1 MDSLQTS
8 AQTQLQ
14 TPAQAQTPCVDYKK
28 WSRAAKEQMVETSR
42 NNMLKRL
49 EQIRQIIAFELK
61 CKGIQTAF
69 VLPESAVNEFFGGVQ
84 SSIMSWK
91 GVDLSFCASTK
102 TDFVEY
108 SNTAMNWFNRN
119 KAKVYGNHFFYPLL
133 FVQVLNFC
141 NGVCGPNIG
150 NPQRIDVFVEILLNV
165 LTAKIKFP
173 RTKQQPLI
181 PNQTLMQPNN
191 FKRALE
197 NFLRYFDVELDPKE
211 ASPTR
216 CNRVYKNDKQ
226 RSNKMAKRFLDALCQ
241 IQTNLRH
248 RPQAM
253 ATPYGSTNTVQS
265 PQLTSPFA
273 QQLTPQIAPQMASS
287 FGPQIVSQLSSPL
300 TSPVTPQMMSLS
312 NLSTVNTSPQTV
324 KLQQNSAQN
333 PVSPVTPM
341 ATIATSPMMM
351 P

>member
-49 EQIRQIIAFELK
+49 EQIRQIIAMELK
-61 CKGIQTAF
+61 CKGLQSSFTLSDGE
-69 VLPESAVNEFFGGVQ
+69 VRGFFEGVQ
-84 SSIMSWK
+84 SSIMPWK
-91 GVDLSFCASTK
+91 GVDLSFCASSK

-108 SNTAMNWFNRN
+108 SKTAMNWFNRN

-141 NGVCGPNIG
+141 NGLRGAKIG

-197 NFLRYFDVELDPKE
+197 NFLRYFDVELDPKD

-216 CNRVYKNDKQ
+216 CNRAYKNDKQ

-241 IQTNLRH
+241 IQTNLRNQ
-248 RPQAM
+248 PQSM
-253 ATPYGSTNTVQS
+253 ITSSMFTNAV
-265 PQLTSPFA
+265 QLTPQMVPQQMA
-273 QQLTPQIAPQMASS
+273 PQQMVPQQLTPQ
-287 FGPQIVSQLSSPL
+287 L
-300 TSPVTPQMMSLS
+300 MSAM
-312 NLSTVNTSPQTV
+312 NTSPLPV
-324 KLQQNSAQN
+324 KLQN
-333 PVSPVTPM
+333 PLTPIS
-341 ATIATSPMMM
+341 TIATSPMMM
-351 P
+351 LPPSALQS